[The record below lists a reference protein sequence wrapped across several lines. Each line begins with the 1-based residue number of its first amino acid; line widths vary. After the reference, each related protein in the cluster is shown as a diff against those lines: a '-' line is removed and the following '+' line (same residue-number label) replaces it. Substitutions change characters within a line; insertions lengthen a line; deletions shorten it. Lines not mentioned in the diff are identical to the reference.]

1 MQAYEHHSA
10 AARPASTVCFVTHVE
25 EKEVLESGICELE
38 EEPLV
43 TAVDHAPRVTKEKRK
58 AAFEGVIIPPYGK
71 GKGKENQAP
80 AVTPIVTHQMCL
92 VLWTWRKLADET
104 NAKNAPKIC

>member
-1 MQAYEHHSA
+1 MQAYERHSA
-10 AARPASTVCFVTHVE
+10 AARPASTVRFVTHVE
-25 EKEVLESGICELE
+25 EEEEEVLESGICELE

-43 TAVDHAPRVTKEKRK
+43 AAVDRAPRITKEKRK

-80 AVTPIVTHQMCL
+80 AVTPVP
-92 VLWTWRKLADET
+92 
-104 NAKNAPKIC
+104 APTSGKQGRRDNLL